1 MAHTLYPLG
10 FLLLLLLDL
19 VSARHVPRSCH
30 PHSSRSSSNSS
41 THPLSGVIAVGSAPP
56 APATST
62 DGSSSSCFPSAG
74 FQMPSSVPSS
84 TGGWWCSPNT
94 EYAFLGFSYEV
105 TACQSASKLNSD
117 FADIKNTFGSR
128 YVRLYGACDRDGF
141 YDDIV
146 NAAWAT
152 GLGVHAL
159 IWFGFDG
166 GNQWIARRDSLVS
179 SLISNP
185 KAKFVTRGVQF
196 GSEPLFDN
204 VLPHSQLAAEV
215 TSLKSKLLGV
225 GIPVTVSEL
234 AYGYQERG
242 GAQDVLDAIDFINVH
257 MLPFFTALATFGAA
271 AWPLVQTDMN
281 WFIQHGNGKKMYF
294 DENGWPS
301 VTSSGVQP
309 NSILAQ
315 SSVANEE
322 GYFSMLDSHCEDLKL
337 GPQGGIGWFAHIYS
351 DEQEPGYGIYDD
363 AGKKKFPFKP
373 RTSC

>member
-1 MAHTLYPLG
+1 
-10 FLLLLLLDL
+10 
-19 VSARHVPRSCH
+19 
-30 PHSSRSSSNSS
+30 
-41 THPLSGVIAVGSAPP
+41 
-56 APATST
+56 
-62 DGSSSSCFPSAG
+62 
-74 FQMPSSVPSS
+74 MPSSIPSS
-84 TGGWWCSPNT
+84 TDSWWCSADT

-105 TACQSASKLNSD
+105 TACQSISQLNSE

-146 NAAWAT
+146 DAAWEA

-166 GNQWIARRDSLVS
+166 GDQWEARRDSLVS
-179 SLISNP
+179 SLTTNP
-185 KAKFVTRGVQF
+185 KAKFITRGVQF

-204 VLPHSQLAAEV
+204 VLPHSELASQV
-215 TSLKSKLLGV
+215 LSLKSKLRGV

-242 GAQDVLDAIDFINVH
+242 GAQDVLDAIDFINAH
-257 MLPFFTALATFGAA
+257 MLPFFSTLATTGSA
-271 AWPLVQTDMN
+271 AWPLVETDMD
-281 WFIQHGNGKKMYF
+281 WFMQHGNGKKIYF

-301 VTSSGVQP
+301 VTSPSVQN
-309 NSILAQ
+309 NSALAQ
-315 SSVANEE
+315 ASVASEK
-322 GYFSMLDSHCEDLKL
+322 GYFTMLDSHCEDLKQL

-351 DEQEPGYGIYDD
+351 DNQEPGYGIYNT

-373 RTSC
+373 RTCC